1 MGGFILAPGLAALLM
16 TVALVAGA
24 QVGDSPAVPIRPLQ
38 NSDIVSRGADGQ
50 LAVMKKNGTPINGL
64 KLSQY
69 DALIDSPN
77 IAVGSDGVIHVAFIE
92 RQAASPFT
100 LFVYH
105 RQSADGG
112 KSWSE
117 PENLSEDMPNIA
129 VAGCRL
135 LVDSRNRVY
144 VIWRSGLG
152 NYLPAGDGAN
162 VNLVYRVLNQG
173 KWSKII
179 PIHPPGSTAAQNV
192 GALFSFAVI
201 DGAGNA
207 QVVWNACPNTF
218 LPELTV
224 NGMGLAGVG
233 NGLVFQAS
241 LDGSSP
247 TPPKQVYMT
256 PVTTNSSLGDYG
268 KMCDDLG
275 DLDGYFDA
283 AGALHF
289 IAIDRAVRGGNND
302 SPIDLIENGKQTP
315 VVNLPSPY
323 METWVNPPKLLLDA
337 QGRRHIIAF
346 YHAGEHPSFRDYLVG
361 SDDAPTV
368 ILTPKGASATCMG
381 FQAYQ
386 GPGGEMAVVMQTTE
400 AGFNDSGDSWIST
413 SDGSTAWSQPVCV
426 TGNAARAN
434 YVAKNTGSVLTVGT
448 GDHYGPGPGAIAFD
462 KDGHL
467 LLALVNVKTG
477 SFGLSAGGV
486 LYSGGSVAAPML
498 FFYKF

>member
-16 TVALVAGA
+16 TVALAGVAQA
-24 QVGDSPAVPIRPLQ
+24 GDPPAVSMRPLQ
-38 NSDIVSRGADGQ
+38 NSDIVSRGTDGQ

-77 IAVGSDGVIHVAFIE
+77 IAVGADGVIHVAFIE
-92 RQAASPFT
+92 RQAASPFAP
-100 LFVYH
+100 FVYH

-117 PENLSEDMPNIA
+117 PKNLSEDMPNIA
-129 VAGCRL
+129 VGGCRL
-135 LVDSRNRVY
+135 LVDSQNRVY

-152 NYLPAGDGAN
+152 TYLPAGDGAN

-173 KWSKII
+173 KWSRII
-179 PIHPPGSTAAQNV
+179 PIHPPGSDAAQNV
-192 GALFSFAVI
+192 GALFSFATI

-207 QVVWNACPNTF
+207 QVVWNSCPNTF
-218 LPELTV
+218 RPELTV

-283 AGALHF
+283 AGELHF
-289 IAIDRAVRGGNND
+289 IAIVRPARGGNND
-302 SPIDLIENGKQTP
+302 SQ
-315 VVNLPSPY
+315 
-323 METWVNPPKLLLDA
+323 
-337 QGRRHIIAF
+337 
-346 YHAGEHPSFRDYLVG
+346 
-361 SDDAPTV
+361 
-368 ILTPKGASATCMG
+368 LT
-381 FQAYQ
+381 
-386 GPGGEMAVVMQTTE
+386 
-400 AGFNDSGDSWIST
+400 
-413 SDGSTAWSQPVCV
+413 
-426 TGNAARAN
+426 
-434 YVAKNTGSVLTVGT
+434 
-448 GDHYGPGPGAIAFD
+448 
-462 KDGHL
+462 
-467 LLALVNVKTG
+467 
-477 SFGLSAGGV
+477 
-486 LYSGGSVAAPML
+486 
-498 FFYKF
+498 